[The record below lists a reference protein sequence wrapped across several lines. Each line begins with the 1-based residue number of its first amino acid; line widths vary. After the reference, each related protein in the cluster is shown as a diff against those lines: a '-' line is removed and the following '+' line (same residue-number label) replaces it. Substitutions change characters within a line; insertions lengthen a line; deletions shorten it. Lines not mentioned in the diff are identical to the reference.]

1 MSIYERS
8 DVALPGKLGLSET
21 EYKIMRYI
29 WDQNLDMFSA
39 RAILK
44 GFAEQGCHWA
54 GQTVNT
60 YLEHLV
66 KKNALAFR
74 LQGHQ
79 KVYYPTMSHRLYRS
93 FWLKKIILQNFDNGM
108 DDLIAALDDLKEE
121 FNLPQKQELIR
132 HMTSQNT
139 PE

>member
-1 MSIYERS
+1 M
-8 DVALPGKLGLSET
+8 AGKLGLSET

-29 WDQNLDMFSA
+29 WDQNLDMFPA
-39 RAILK
+39 RFILK
-44 GFAEQGCHWA
+44 SFDEQGYHWA

-74 LQGHQ
+74 MQGHQ

-132 HMTSQNT
+132 RMLSLIHISEPTR
-139 PE
+139 P